1 MDTGTLIG
9 IFGIVVTIL
18 FGIVGLLFIPYRHS
32 QRQRAAGA
40 HSTALQSGRDNIIV
54 HGPATFHRKT
64 SDARSDELPI
74 AVLATILLAGVSS
87 YYIWDKNHPL
97 ELQQTL
103 LLDVA
108 PAAIVLLSVVSVIL
122 WIIVIYKRHP

>member
-1 MDTGTLIG
+1 LDTGTLIG

-32 QRQRAAGA
+32 QRQKATGA
-40 HSTALQSGRDNIIV
+40 HSTAIQSGRDNIIV
-54 HGPATFHRKT
+54 HGPATFHSKT
-64 SDARSDELPI
+64 SDARSDALPI

-87 YYIWDKNHPL
+87 YYIWDKNNPP

-103 LLDVA
+103 LLDLA
-108 PAAIVLLSVVSVIL
+108 PSVILLLSVMVAIL
-122 WIIVIYKRHP
+122 WIRLLKKRRY